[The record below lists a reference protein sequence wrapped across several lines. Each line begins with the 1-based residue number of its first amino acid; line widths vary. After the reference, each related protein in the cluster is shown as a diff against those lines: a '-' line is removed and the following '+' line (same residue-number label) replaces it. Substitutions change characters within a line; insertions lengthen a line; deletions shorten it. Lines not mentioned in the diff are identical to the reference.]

1 MLLLLSGLAVLFLS
15 RPLWV
20 PTGFL
25 NFSLDGLAW
34 VFFAL
39 YITFRLWATLYI
51 AGRKDEYLQTQ
62 GPYSITRNPLYLG
75 SFCLALSV
83 SLFLKSLTTLFL
95 TGIVGFI
102 YTQKIVK
109 IEEVWLEKKF
119 GEKFKAYCRS
129 TPRFLPSW
137 KRYHSDDFMN
147 IEISG
152 LKSESRRL
160 GASILIPIAAQM
172 IIWFRLSPRWPHLFP
187 LP

>member
-1 MLLLLSGLAVLFLS
+1 MLLLPGLAATFLS
-15 RPLWV
+15 RPLWI

-25 NFSLDGLAW
+25 NFSLDVLAW
-34 VFFAL
+34 FFFAL
-39 YITFRLWATLYI
+39 YITFRLWATLYV

-62 GPYSITRNPLYLG
+62 GPYSITRNPLYFG
-75 SFCLALSV
+75 SFCLAFSV
-83 SLFLKSLTTLFL
+83 TLFLKSLTLLFL

-102 YTQKIVK
+102 YAQKIVK
-109 IEEVWLEKKF
+109 IEEIWLEKKF

-137 KRYHSDDFMN
+137 KKYRSDDFLN
-147 IEISG
+147 VEIRG

-160 GASILIPIAAQM
+160 WASVLIPIVAQM
-172 IIWFRLSPRWPHLFP
+172 MMWFRLSPRWPHLFP